1 MSIVVLKA
9 LNQVQVQEQWV
20 PATVVKHT
28 HHKAEGTLC
37 SVAVL
42 VYGMSRAHRSC
53 AHTRQRTLLA
63 ELQQHTVVLCT
74 REWCP

>member
-9 LNQVQVQEQWV
+9 LNQAQVQEQWV

-28 HHKAEGTLC
+28 HHKGEGTLC
-37 SVAVL
+37 SGRSYLWHVP
-42 VYGMSRAHRSC
+42 AHRSC
-53 AHTRQRTLLA
+53 AHTRQRALLA
-63 ELQQHTVVLCT
+63 ELQQHTVVLYT

>member
-1 MSIVVLKA
+1 MSMVVLKA

-28 HHKAEGTLC
+28 HHKAEGTCPYLWH
-37 SVAVL
+37 VP
-42 VYGMSRAHRSC
+42 AHRSC
-53 AHTRQRTLLA
+53 AHTGQRTLLA
-63 ELQQHTVVLCT
+63 ELQQHTVVLYT